1 MDNIFNKKNNYEIL
15 RYKGYGNNVY
25 SYLNQCYDYD
35 EGISGNIFF
44 NKYDLLFKE
53 LRLIKRQFLN
63 GFIRYVHPNNNIYI
77 YELNK
82 YNWYTLYEYNN
93 MYNNS
98 AIENI
103 ENYDI
108 DDIDLYNKI
117 LNILLS
123 NNTKKNNIRKNENIN
138 PLPNKKIKK

>member
-1 MDNIFNKKNNYEIL
+1 MDNIFNKNNNYEIL

-117 LNILLS
+117 LNILIS
-123 NNTKKNNIRKNENIN
+123 NNTKKNNIRKNENNN